1 MKQCRKLILGDK
13 LHLTGRWDR
22 YMQTI
27 FVDWGGNNVKL
38 TWMPRL
44 KLTESL
50 IVTSVHAVCFKDG
63 KVLLAQIK
71 NRGFNYPGGHVEIGE
86 KVEEAILRET
96 YEEGY
101 VKGTIKYIGSI
112 EVSHKENLS
121 FDSNGKYPL
130 IAYQAFFRMDVTE
143 CLPFLREHES
153 SARIWVEPSEIP
165 FVINDHKLSKLIL
178 DDALTFCSS

>member
-1 MKQCRKLILGDK
+1 
-13 LHLTGRWDR
+13 
-22 YMQTI
+22 MQTI

-153 SARIWVEPSEIP
+153 SARIWVEPTEIP
-165 FVINDHKLSKLIL
+165 FVINDNKLSKLIL